1 MWAALKEK
9 RRRAQLFCNAIKL
22 QSVFR
27 RHLTILRVIELREFR
42 AMCESQNLMDV
53 ENIACLAA
61 QKWWRH
67 VLLQRNLAE
76 DERIIK
82 MIILEN
88 KAATAIQSCFRGY
101 QDFVGYLMKNYS
113 TIEIQTQVRG
123 YQARCHLQ

>member
-9 RRRAQLFCNAIKL
+9 RRRAQLFCSVIKL

-42 AMCESQNLMDV
+42 AMCKAQNLMNV
-53 ENIACLAA
+53 ENVACLAA

-88 KAATAIQSCFRGY
+88 KAATAIVS
-101 QDFVGYLMKNYS
+101 D
-113 TIEIQTQVRG
+113 I
-123 YQARCHLQ
+123 